1 MALTFEEKRD
11 RAVATAREKRAI
23 NRAIAEDRE
32 SETPTNKLPN
42 ISAPKV
48 KMFQANTFH
57 NGFPP
62 ADDMIVLMAIIVLIG
77 NAARGKGD
85 ATGYVKIIGASFMLA
100 IVLGLADRGAMASP
114 VRALAALMLLTASLY
129 YIPYILNGINGGAPA
144 KSQTMPSGPTKTIG
158 KGPNK
163 VTTPANKFSQGL

>member
-11 RAVATAREKRAI
+11 RAVSTAREKRAI

-32 SETPTNKLPN
+32 SENPTPRNLPS
-42 ISAPKV
+42 ISAP

-129 YIPYILNGINGGAPA
+129 YIPYILNGMNGGAPA
-144 KSQTMPSGPTKTIG
+144 KTQGPTKTIG
-158 KGPNK
+158 KGPAK